1 MKQIVLILMSILSFS
16 CSSQTQRQVTDT
28 TEPVS
33 KKILVAYFSCTGT
46 TGRVAESIAG
56 AVDGRLYR
64 ITPAEAYTSADL
76 DWNDKSSRSS
86 VEMADEDSR
95 PELGGEPLDMKDY
108 DIVFLG
114 YPIWWDLCPRPV
126 NTFLE
131 KYDFAGKTVIPFATS
146 GGSSITGS
154 VKQLKKLYPK
164 IEWEEGRLFNSGT
177 VNVAGWSKQIIE
189 KL

>member
-16 CSSQTQRQVTDT
+16 CSSQTQRQATDT

-33 KKILVAYFSCTGT
+33 KKILVVYFSCTGT

-64 ITPAEAYTSADL
+64 ITPAEVYTSADL

-131 KYDFAGKTVIPFATS
+131 KYDFSGKKIVLFATS
-146 GGSSITGS
+146 GGSGFGNT
-154 VKQLKKLYPK
+154 VKELKPSAPGAEIVEGKLLNRASRQEIADWVK
-164 IEWEEGRLFNSGT
+164 SL
-177 VNVAGWSKQIIE
+177 
-189 KL
+189 

>member
-16 CSSQTQRQVTDT
+16 CSSQTQRQATDT

-95 PELGGEPLDMKDY
+95 PELAGEPLDMKDY

-131 KYDFAGKTVIPFATS
+131 KYDFSGKTVIPFATS
-146 GGSSITGS
+146 GGSSIANS

-164 IEWEEGRLFNSGT
+164 IVWRESQLLNGSGKDAGEWARQ
-177 VNVAGWSKQIIE
+177 VIR
-189 KL
+189 

>member
-16 CSSQTQRQVTDT
+16 CSSQTQRQATDT

-95 PELGGEPLDMKDY
+95 PELAGEPLDMKDY

-131 KYDFAGKTVIPFATS
+131 KYDFSGKTVIPFATS
-146 GGSSITGS
+146 GGSSIANS

-164 IEWEEGRLFNSGT
+164 IVWGESQLLNGSGKEAGEWARQ
-177 VNVAGWSKQIIE
+177 VIR
-189 KL
+189 

>member
-1 MKQIVLILMSILSFS
+1 MAIAIAK
-16 CSSQTQRQVTDT
+16 
-28 TEPVS
+28 E
-33 KKILVAYFSCTGT
+33 TG
-46 TGRVAESIAG
+46 GK
-56 AVDGRLYR
+56 LYR
-64 ITPAEAYTSADL
+64 ITPATAYTSADL
-76 DWNDKSSRSS
+76 DWNDKASRSS
-86 VEMADEDSR
+86 VEMADDKSR
-95 PELGGEPLDMKDY
+95 PALGGETIELKDY
-108 DIVFLG
+108 DVVFLG

-164 IEWEEGRLFNSGT
+164 IEWEEGRLFNGGT
-177 VNVAGWSKQIIE
+177 ANVAGWSKQIIE

>member
-16 CSSQTQRQVTDT
+16 CSSQTQRQATDT

-131 KYDFAGKTVIPFATS
+131 KYDFSGKKIILFATS
-146 GGSSITGS
+146 GGSGFGNTIKELQPSAPQAQFVEGKLLNHVNKKSIEEW
-154 VKQLKKLYPK
+154 VKT
-164 IEWEEGRLFNSGT
+164 W
-177 VNVAGWSKQIIE
+177 
-189 KL
+189 